1 VILLPLHPSPSL
13 HLPPSKTSPTLPT
26 GASRPTRRI
35 ANGKL
40 QNANNK
46 PQQILQES
54 FAMATQAL
62 QLVAQEVAQE
72 QLVAQEAPQEVVTQ
86 ATREIK

>member
-1 VILLPLHPSPSL
+1 MSSTVIIPSL
-13 HLPPSKTSPTLPT
+13 HPPPSKTSPTLPT

-35 ANGKL
+35 ANANGKM
-40 QNANNK
+40 QR
-46 PQQILQES
+46 ILQDC
-54 FAMATQAL
+54 FATATQSL

-86 ATREIK
+86 ATREFK